1 MSGQSVEVLKS
12 GVERSI
18 ENWEK
23 VLKATQEKFPGA
35 AQRPWNGFPFNRD
48 GWEPNIQSWL
58 TRAKDAISS
67 GDPNALSQVRE
78 TARNAWRPA
87 STVVRTAVQAT
98 PTSVQAPLAF
108 GSTPSQPMPIIQ
120 TFARGRDT
128 LVKVAAQVPNAI
140 RQGTQLVRQNPRA
153 TVPLA
158 VAATEAAVTG
168 GARGLLGGWVG
179 VAIGVTVAVTIAVV
193 VWTATNSGDDGQPVS
208 AGGPPAQTLEPR
220 AVPPPV
226 ENLLG
231 PGETPDPAGGVAPT
245 PNPQPTPVGQPDPG
259 SSSPEAPAP
268 APPPAPAPAPT
279 PPPAP
284 QCQYPGSIG
293 VSGGDVSSLGPQ
305 GGSFT
310 ATGPV
315 TLSTGGLV
323 NCGQHYQLAY
333 STGNGSS
340 GYDCKTSGFNF
351 SPGNIQSGDSV
362 SVNFNLPPNSCD

>member
-1 MSGQSVEVLKS
+1 VADNTGVLKDM
-12 GVERSI
+12 VQRSI
-18 ENWEK
+18 DNWEK

-35 AQRPWNGFPFNRD
+35 GQRPWNGMPFNRD

-58 TRAKDAISS
+58 TRARTAIQS
-67 GDPNALSQVRE
+67 GDPGALSE
-78 TARNAWRPA
+78 AKELARNAWRPA
-87 STVVRTAVQAT
+87 STVVRTAVST
-98 PTSVQAPLAF
+98 NPSSVQLPLSF
-108 GSTPSQPMPIIQ
+108 GSTPPQPIIS

-128 LVKVAAQVPNAI
+128 LRQVAQHVPNVV
-140 RQGTQLVRQNPRA
+140 RQGTQLVQRNPTT

-158 VAATEAAVTG
+158 AAAGRAAATGA
-168 GARGLLGGWVG
+168 ARGVLGGWVG
-179 VAIGVTVAVTIAVV
+179 VAVGVTVAVTIAVV
-193 VWTATNSGDDGQPVS
+193 IWTVSQPDDDAQPVS

-231 PGETPDPAGGVAPT
+231 PGGVPDPAGAVTPSQTPEPIAPAAT
-245 PNPQPTPVGQPDPG
+245 PNPAPDA
-259 SSSPEAPAP
+259 SPASP
-268 APPPAPAPAPT
+268 APPPAPNPAPT
-279 PPPAP
+279 PPPTP

-333 STGNGSS
+333 STGDGAS
-340 GYDCKTSGFNF
+340 GYDCKTSGFNYGI
-351 SPGNIQSGDSV
+351 SAGQIQPGDSV
-362 SVNFNLPPNSCD
+362 SVNFNLPPNSCG

>member
-1 MSGQSVEVLKS
+1 MAENVGVLKS

-18 ENWEK
+18 ENWQK
-23 VLKATQEKFPGA
+23 VLTATQEKFPTA
-35 AQRPWNGFPFNRD
+35 AQRPWNGMPFNRD

-58 TRAKDAISS
+58 TRAKSAMAS
-67 GDPNALSQVRE
+67 GDPAALSEARE
-78 TARNAWRPA
+78 TARHAWRPA
-87 STVVRTAVQAT
+87 STVVRAAVQAT

-108 GSTPSQPMPIIQ
+108 GSTPSQPMPLIQ

-128 LVKVAAQVPNAI
+128 LVKVAAQVPNA
-140 RQGTQLVRQNPRA
+140 VRQVTQVVQRNPTA

-158 VAATEAAVTG
+158 AVAGEAAVTG

-179 VAIGVTVAVTIAVV
+179 VAVGVTVAVTIAVV
-193 VWTATNSGDDGQPVS
+193 IWTVTQPDDDGQPIS
-208 AGGPPAQTLEPR
+208 AGNAPAQTLEPR

-226 ENLLG
+226 DNLLG
-231 PGETPDPAGGVAPT
+231 PGESSDDPAGGVVVPT
-245 PNPQPTPVGQPDPG
+245 PNPAPQPVPAANP
-259 SSSPEAPAP
+259 SPEPETPPPAPSPQP
-268 APPPAPAPAPT
+268 APPPPT
-279 PPPAP
+279 P

-323 NCGQHYQLAY
+323 NCGQHYKLAFT
-333 STGNGSS
+333 TGNGAS
-340 GYDCKTSGFNF
+340 GHDCKTSGFNF
-351 SPGNIQSGDSV
+351 SPGVIQAGDSV
-362 SVNFNLPPNSCD
+362 SVNFNLPPNSCG

>member
-1 MSGQSVEVLKS
+1 MADNTGVLKS
-12 GVERSI
+12 MVKRSI

-23 VLKATQEKFPGA
+23 VVKATQEKFPGA
-35 AQRPWNGFPFNRD
+35 AQRPWTNSPFVRD

-58 TRAKDAISS
+58 TRARSALQS
-67 GDPNALSQVRE
+67 GDPAALSEVKE
-78 TARNAWRPA
+78 AARHAWRPA
-87 STVVRTAVQAT
+87 STVMRTAVQTT

-108 GSTPSQPMPIIQ
+108 GSTPSQPMPLVQ

-128 LVKVAAQVPNAI
+128 LVKVAQQVPNVI
-140 RQGTQLVRQNPRA
+140 RQGTQLVRQNPRT

-158 VAATEAAVTG
+158 VAATEAAATG
-168 GARGLLGGWVG
+168 GARGIFGGWVG
-179 VAIGVTVAVTIAVV
+179 VAIGAAVAVTVV
-193 VWTATNSGDDGQPVS
+193 VVIYTLTNSDDDAQPVS
-208 AGGPPAQTLEPR
+208 TGNAPAQTLEPR

-231 PGETPDPAGGVAPT
+231 PGTDAVDPATGIPPT
-245 PNPQPTPVGQPDPG
+245 PNPSPEPAPTPAPDPG
-259 SSSPEAPAP
+259 TSHEPTP
-268 APPPAPAPAPT
+268 PPPAPAPTPT
-279 PPPAP
+279 PTP

-293 VSGGDVSSLGPQ
+293 VSGGSVSSLGPQ

-333 STGNGSS
+333 STGGGSS

-351 SPGNIQSGDSV
+351 SPGNIQTGDSV
-362 SVNFNLPPNSCD
+362 SVNFNLPPNSCG